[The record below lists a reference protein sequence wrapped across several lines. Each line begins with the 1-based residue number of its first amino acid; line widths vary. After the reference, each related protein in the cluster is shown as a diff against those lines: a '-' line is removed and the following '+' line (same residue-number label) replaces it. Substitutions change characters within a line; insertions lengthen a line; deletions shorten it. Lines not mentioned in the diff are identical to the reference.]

1 MKLTTMERISL
12 KNSKDIKEKMIQDY
26 ICDNPACLGLGDLTV
41 VTREKAQPS
50 GGRLEL
56 LLADDDK
63 TIYEVEIQLGETDP
77 SHIIRTIEYW
87 DTERKRYQRYDHVAV
102 IVAED
107 LSSRYLN
114 VIQLFNG
121 SIPVIALQLTA
132 YKQGDGNTALI
143 FTKVLETVVAGTEEE
158 DELEPT
164 DREYWENKST
174 SQQLLLVDEMLKS
187 EVFRGFEPKY
197 NEFYIGLTKD
207 GLAKNFVAF
216 RPRKNFTYISYYK
229 IKNPEEFTER
239 LENAGISY
247 DTFAKNNEIR
257 VVVNNIREY
266 NKNKELLNEMFKWSK
281 DEMGC

>member
-1 MKLTTMERISL
+1 MERISL

-41 VTREKAQPS
+41 VTREKVQPS
-50 GGRLEL
+50 GGRLEMV
-56 LLADDDK
+56 LADDDN
-63 TIYEVEIQLGETDP
+63 TRYEVEVQLGETDP
-77 SHIIRTIEYW
+77 SHVIRTIEYW
-87 DTERKRYQRYDHVAV
+87 DTERKRYQKHDHVAV
-102 IVAED
+102 IVSENIT
-107 LSSRYLN
+107 SRYLN

-121 SIPVIALQLTA
+121 SIPIVGLQLTA
-132 YKQGDGNTALI
+132 YKQGDGNIALV
-143 FTKVLETVVAGTEEE
+143 FTKVLETVITEKEEE
-158 DELEPT
+158 NELEPT
-164 DREYWENKST
+164 DREYWENRST
-174 SQQLLLVDEMLKS
+174 PQQLILVDEMFKS
-187 EVFRGFEPKY
+187 EVFKGFELKY
-197 NEFYIGLTKD
+197 NEFFIGVAKE

-229 IKNPEEFTER
+229 IKNPEEFTEK